1 MNEEQLKQRIAKV
14 DNLQKREWK
23 RLSNLNK
30 KFVTT
35 IHDMVKMMGG
45 EVYDYSGDCPLITY
59 DGGRHAEYAS
69 TTNASVTRI
78 ASTKNRKFKSFVIDI
93 AGEEDNYS
101 ADRLNTADIGAIFD
115 FVCEA
120 FERFC
125 KNKENVLSIV
135 SMFTNSRIELGAT
148 ETENLQLYDGV
159 DEDGE
164 GCGELHGV
172 VAITLEGVEMDN
184 GETWSYSDLTE
195 EDFENILGFLEDFG
209 TNFAE

>member
-1 MNEEQLKQRIAKV
+1 MNEEQLKKRIAKV
-14 DNLQKREWK
+14 DDLQKREWK

-30 KFVTT
+30 KFVTA
-35 IHDMVKMMGG
+35 IHDMVEMMGG
-45 EVYDYSGDCPLITY
+45 EVYDYCGDCQVITY

-69 TTNASVTRI
+69 TTNAVVTRI
-78 ASTKNRKFKSFVIDI
+78 ASTKERNFKSFVIDI
-93 AGEEDNYS
+93 ADEEDDYS

-115 FVCEA
+115 FVCEV

-125 KNKENVLSIV
+125 ENKEKVLSIV

-148 ETENLQLYDGV
+148 ETENLQLYDGIG
-159 DEDGE
+159 EDGE
-164 GCGELHGV
+164 DDGELHGV

-195 EDFENILGFLEDFG
+195 TDFENILDFLEDFG
-209 TNFAE
+209 TDFAE